1 MMGVNMAVLLHYYTH
16 LKVQYSRRAGT
27 STAPFR
33 PNYLRNASR
42 RSGFCGRTL
51 DRRTRGVRHGTWA
64 RAARR
69 ARARG
74 TVGLRATAIREPA
87 GAVRVGH
94 EATEARVGAR
104 ARPSRGA
111 RWLDVTS
118 RARRNRD
125 ASGGVLRALANVA
138 FCYTASVYVF

>member
-1 MMGVNMAVLLHYYTH
+1 MGGRSIDERGASGMA
-16 LKVQYSRRAGT
+16 RGRAQRG
-27 STAPFR
+27 
-33 PNYLRNASR
+33 
-42 RSGFCGRTL
+42 GR
-51 DRRTRGVRHGTWA
+51 GH
-64 RAARR
+64 
-69 ARARG
+69 ARG

-118 RARRNRD
+118 RARSN
-125 ASGGVLRALANVA
+125 
-138 FCYTASVYVF
+138 